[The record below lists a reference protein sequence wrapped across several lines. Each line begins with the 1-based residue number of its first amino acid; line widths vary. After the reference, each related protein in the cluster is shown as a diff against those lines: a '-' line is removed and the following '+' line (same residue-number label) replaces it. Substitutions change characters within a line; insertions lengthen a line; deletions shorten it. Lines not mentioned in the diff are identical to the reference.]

1 MGRSIKAFNSNGGE
15 YEAIDDFYKQ
25 SRIKH
30 IYTMPYTSQQN
41 GIAKRRSWTLLD
53 MTRSMMSSLE
63 MSIQFLGE
71 ALSKAT
77 YILNKVF
84 TKANL

>member
-1 MGRSIKAFNSNGGE
+1 MTIHDSAYTLKHKSKASKIYKKEVKTQLGRSIKAFNSNGGE

-41 GIAKRRSWTLLD
+41 GIAKRR
-53 MTRSMMSSLE
+53 
-63 MSIQFLGE
+63 
-71 ALSKAT
+71 
-77 YILNKVF
+77 N
-84 TKANL
+84 